1 MVTEREQRE
10 KEHLKRDKLSGYFLD
25 MSKLTFATSVLAGAA
40 PIFNSDSSANIPYV
54 LVGIAS
60 TVVFAWIGRLI
71 LK

>member
-10 KEHLKRDKLSGYFLD
+10 KDNLRRDKLSGYFLD

-40 PIFNSDSSANIPYV
+40 PIFNSDTSASIPYV
-54 LVGIAS
+54 LIGIAA

>member
-54 LVGIAS
+54 LRDC
-60 TVVFAWIGRLI
+60 FHGRFRMDWSFNT
-71 LK
+71 